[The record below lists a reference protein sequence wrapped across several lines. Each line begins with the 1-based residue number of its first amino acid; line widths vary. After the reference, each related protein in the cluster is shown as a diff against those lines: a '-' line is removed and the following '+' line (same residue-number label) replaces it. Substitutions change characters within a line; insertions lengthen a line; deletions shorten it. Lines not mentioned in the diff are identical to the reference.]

1 MINVFHH
8 KTNLKFSKNK
18 TKKIILLILKEEFF
32 FCREINVIFIDD
44 REIKKMKKKFF
55 QIDKITDVISFRL
68 NEGEKVEGEIYISL
82 NQTKRQAKIYNETFE
97 NEVLRLII
105 HGTLHLIGYDDATQ
119 KQKDKMTKKENLYL
133 EKFFYDNRKN
143 I

>member
-18 TKKIILLILKEEFF
+18 TKKIILLTLKEEFF